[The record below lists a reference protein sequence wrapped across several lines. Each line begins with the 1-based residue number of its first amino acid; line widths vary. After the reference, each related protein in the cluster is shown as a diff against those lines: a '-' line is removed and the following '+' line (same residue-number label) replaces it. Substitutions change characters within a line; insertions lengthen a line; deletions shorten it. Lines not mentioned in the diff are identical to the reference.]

1 MAVGRVSVSVYS
13 PSHIGLFRY
22 AITALAL
29 QGAVGLMCPEARA
42 EDATFLQTLES
53 AKAKLASKDY
63 RGAERTLDDAK
74 DAAPQSAQLVLS
86 EDLSRMLFY
95 RGVAEWYG
103 GDRDKAA
110 LDAWRATA
118 VLNPAYQPDAA
129 VLPETEAQDAFYAIV
144 SEVKGYTEAQLNI
157 PEDTGDSMLFID
169 GTRKEVGD
177 TVRVGEHFV
186 QLRCGEG
193 NVVGAWYTY
202 GVAPPDYT
210 VLCSGGAYPG
220 AKVRPAKKADNAN
233 SSKAADA
240 KAQADKTDKP
250 EKTAAEVTTDA
261 SPAKAADEKP
271 AKEKPAPEKVAK
283 EKAPEQA
290 PPEKAAAE
298 KAQPEKAP
306 PEKAEKVAK
315 EKPPAEKP
323 AKTPTEKA
331 PVEKAAAEKTPVEK
345 TAAEKAPIEKTAAE
359 KAPVEKT
366 PVEKAPVEKTAKAAP
381 EKADKAVPD
390 KPAPDKPASD
400 KPVAK
405 SGGVAGYALMGAG
418 AALLGSGAAVNFLV
432 VNSAWNDGQRAIEA
446 PSTVSPAEAQALESR
461 FNAGRWAT
469 IALLAGGA
477 VSVGTGVVLGPLHTS
492 WTIGP
497 TGVGVH
503 GTW

>member
-13 PSHIGLFRY
+13 ASHIGPFRY

-29 QGAVGLMCPEARA
+29 QGALGLMCPAARA
-42 EDATFLQTLES
+42 EDATFLQTLDS

-74 DAAPQSAQLVLS
+74 DAAPQSAQLILS

-220 AKVRPAKKADNAN
+220 AKVRPVKKAD
-233 SSKAADA
+233 K
-240 KAQADKTDKP
+240 ADKPDKA
-250 EKTAAEVTTDA
+250 AAEVATDA
-261 SPAKAADEKP
+261 GPAKPAEEKP

-283 EKAPEQA
+283 EKAPE
-290 PPEKAAAE
+290 PAAA
-298 KAQPEKAP
+298 EKAP

-323 AKTPTEKA
+323 EKTPTEKA
-331 PVEKAAAEKTPVEK
+331 PV
-345 TAAEKAPIEKTAAE
+345 EKTAAE

-366 PVEKAPVEKTAKAAP
+366 AADKAPVEKAPVEKTAKAAP
-381 EKADKAVPD
+381 EKADKAV
-390 KPAPDKPASD
+390 PDKPASD

-492 WTIGP
+492 WTLSP
-497 TGVGVH
+497 TGVGIH

>member
-13 PSHIGLFRY
+13 ASHMGLFRY

-29 QGAVGLMCPEARA
+29 QGAVGLMCTAARA
-42 EDATFLQTLES
+42 EDATFLQALDS

-74 DAAPQSAQLVLS
+74 DAAPQSGQLILS

-193 NVVGAWYTY
+193 NVVGAWYTF

-220 AKVRPAKKADNAN
+220 AKVRPVKKAD
-233 SSKAADA
+233 K
-240 KAQADKTDKP
+240 ADKADKP

-306 PEKAEKVAK
+306 PEKAEEVAK

-323 AKTPTEKA
+323 AKP
-331 PVEKAAAEKTPVEK
+331 PAEKT
-345 TAAEKAPIEKTAAE
+345 PIEKTAAE

-366 PVEKAPVEKTAKAAP
+366 AAEKAPVEKDPVEKTPVEKAPVEKAPVEKTAKAAP

-390 KPAPDKPASD
+390 KAVPDKPASD

-446 PSTVSPAEAQALESR
+446 PSTVSPAEAQAIESR

-492 WTIGP
+492 WTLSP

>member
-1 MAVGRVSVSVYS
+1 M
-13 PSHIGLFRY
+13 GLFRY

-29 QGAVGLMCPEARA
+29 QGAVGLMCTAARA
-42 EDATFLQTLES
+42 EDATFLQALDS

-74 DAAPQSAQLVLS
+74 DAAPQSGQLILS

-193 NVVGAWYTY
+193 NVVGAWYTF

-220 AKVRPAKKADNAN
+220 AKVRPVKKAD
-233 SSKAADA
+233 K
-240 KAQADKTDKP
+240 ADKADKP

-298 KAQPEKAP
+298 KAQPEKAT
-306 PEKAEKVAK
+306 PEKAEEVAK
-315 EKPPAEKP
+315 EKPTAEKP
-323 AKTPTEKA
+323 AKP
-331 PVEKAAAEKTPVEK
+331 PAEKT
-345 TAAEKAPIEKTAAE
+345 PIEKTAAE

-366 PVEKAPVEKTAKAAP
+366 AAEKAPVEKDPVEKTPVEKAPVEKAPVEKAPVEKTAKAAP

-390 KPAPDKPASD
+390 KAVPDKPASD

-446 PSTVSPAEAQALESR
+446 PSTVSPAEAQAIESR

-492 WTIGP
+492 WTLSP